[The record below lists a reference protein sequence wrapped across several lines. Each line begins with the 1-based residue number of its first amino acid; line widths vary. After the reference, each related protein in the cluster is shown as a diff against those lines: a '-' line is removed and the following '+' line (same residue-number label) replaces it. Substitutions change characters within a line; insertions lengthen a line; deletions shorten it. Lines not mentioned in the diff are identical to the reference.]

1 MHELSVC
8 QGLLGEVARIA
19 TANRAIRVTRIG
31 VAVGPLSG
39 VEARLLE
46 RAFTIAR
53 AGTIAEEAVLDT
65 VTTEVRVWCAACALE
80 TAAATNR
87 LVCAGCGDWHVELRS
102 GDQLLLTSVEIE
114 TSADEGD
121 APAVET
127 GREHRAGAAML

>member
-19 TANRAIRVTRIG
+19 AANRAIRVTRIS

-39 VEARLLE
+39 VEAQLLE

-53 AGTIAEEAVLDT
+53 AGTIAADAVLDAA
-65 VTTEVRVWCAACALE
+65 TTEVRVWCAACVLE

-87 LVCAGCGDWHVELRS
+87 LVCARCGDWHVELRS
-102 GDQLLLTSVEIE
+102 GDQLLLTSVELE
-114 TSADEGD
+114 TSADQSV
-121 APAVET
+121 APAVEA
-127 GREHRAGAAML
+127 GREPGAEAAML